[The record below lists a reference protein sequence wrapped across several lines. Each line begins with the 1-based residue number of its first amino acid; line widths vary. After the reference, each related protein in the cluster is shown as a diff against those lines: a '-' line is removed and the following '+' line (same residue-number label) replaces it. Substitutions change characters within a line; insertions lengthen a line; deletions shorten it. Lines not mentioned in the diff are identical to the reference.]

1 MPQAHRET
9 GPQAVDACQRRRDQ
23 ACRERKAF
31 HQLARG
37 HTRLL
42 HVRLGF
48 LQVISRGMA
57 NRKIGSHQMN
67 LESSRSHSIAT
78 VYCETG
84 GGDTGQIPCYGK
96 VSFVDLAGSER
107 VKDTKTAG
115 GMLKET
121 SAINRS
127 LFTLGK
133 AGPPPVESD
142 PPRAGQALLGL
153 LQCRI
158 VLLESRRTR
167 ETLMIRRPVKP
178 CSEQGHRLRQP
189 DANLD
194 CSRHRCLCTRRKVGR
209 AWALSGRASEG
220 GWQVLDIWA

>member
-1 MPQAHRET
+1 M
-9 GPQAVDACQRRRDQ
+9 
-23 ACRERKAF
+23 
-31 HQLARG
+31 
-37 HTRLL
+37 
-42 HVRLGF
+42 RLGWV
-48 LQVISRGMA
+48 QVISRGMA

-133 AGPPPVESD
+133 AGPPSTVSGIPKAG
-142 PPRAGQALLGL
+142 RASLGL
-153 LQCRI
+153 WQCCI
-158 VLLESRRTR
+158 LPLNGRRTR
-167 ETLMIRRPVKP
+167 KTVMIWPPVNP
-178 CSEQGHRLRQP
+178 CSEQGHRLQEPNARFG
-189 DANLD
+189 
-194 CSRHRCLCTRRKVGR
+194 CGRHRCMSTHCDLSRAGR
-209 AWALSGRASEG
+209 FQAR
-220 GWQVLDIWA
+220 Q